1 MKRKSLTASYKIAL
15 GGILAALAV
24 TSMLISN
31 LVPIATYGCPAL
43 AGMMLIPIVIEIGR
57 RWAVCV
63 YAAISLLSIFLV
75 ADKEAAL
82 FFVAFFGFYPIIKA
96 VFEEHLKPALCWL
109 FKILMFSLC
118 MSAVF
123 FVSVCFLDI
132 PKDSYTVFGF
142 YIPWAFLIV
151 GIFVFWVYDIALSR
165 LIAAY
170 VNIWRKK
177 LLKRVL

>member
-1 MKRKSLTASYKIAL
+1 MKKKSLKASYKIAL

-43 AGMMLIPIVIEIGR
+43 AGMMLIPIVIEIGK

-82 FFVAFFGFYPIIKA
+82 LFVAFFGFYPIIKA

-109 FKILMFSLC
+109 FKILMFSIC
-118 MSAVF
+118 MSAVL
-123 FVSVCFLDI
+123 FVLVSFLAI
-132 PKDSYTVFGF
+132 PKDSYTIFGV
-142 YIPWAFLIV
+142 YLPWAFLIM
-151 GIFVFWVYDIALSR
+151 GILVFCVYDIALSR